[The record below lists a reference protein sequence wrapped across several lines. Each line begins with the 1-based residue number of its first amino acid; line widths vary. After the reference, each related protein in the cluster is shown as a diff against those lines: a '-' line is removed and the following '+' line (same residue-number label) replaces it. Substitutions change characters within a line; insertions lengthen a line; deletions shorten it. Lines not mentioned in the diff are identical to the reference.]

1 MAILLITTG
10 VRVRWKREWKQKWVC
25 VCVCSRLYPLRLATN
40 LNLSLLLSLL
50 TAAVVAVDVRRWL
63 DLWLLFP
70 LCSFL
75 LLKVG
80 LLSFSFSLLSYFFI
94 VCSVMLSISTSL
106 PFLFSN
112 AHVTCSRITCSSSA
126 MNSLCCF
133 FVSLALFQCFWPL
146 CRLSLLVAV
155 VVCVTAIN
163 GSVASIQHVS
173 QSLSLG
179 AFFFPIFC
187 DLIFRLQRA
196 PRSSLKYFFEFRV

>member
-1 MAILLITTG
+1 MSVGWICG
-10 VRVRWKREWKQKWVC
+10 C
-25 VCVCSRLYPLRLATN
+25 CF
-40 LNLSLLLSLL
+40 
-50 TAAVVAVDVRRWL
+50 
-63 DLWLLFP
+63 LLFAAFY
-70 LCSFL
+70 CS
-75 LLKVG
+75 KSVSS
-80 LLSFSFSLLSYFFI
+80 LSHSHCLSYFFI

-163 GSVASIQHVS
+163 CSVASIQHVF

>member
-1 MAILLITTG
+1 M
-10 VRVRWKREWKQKWVC
+10 
-25 VCVCSRLYPLRLATN
+25 CVCSRLYPLRLATN

-50 TAAVVAVDVRRWL
+50 TAAVVAVDVCRWL
-63 DLWLLFP
+63 DLRLLLSA

-163 GSVASIQHVS
+163 CSVASIQHVS

-179 AFFFPIFC
+179 AFFFPIFR
-187 DLIFRLQRA
+187 DLIFRQQRA